1 MDHGKVDRLVR
12 NLKPRLTPYDQALG
26 NSMSC
31 RVTADGGR
39 VLYLRIEVRSKQQ
52 RFKLGYYPATTI
64 APAHAKAMEIRSQIK
79 NGFDP
84 RVEARRTIL
93 GANIPI
99 TVSQAAERFI
109 ADHIMVKN
117 RASWAKEAERLIRVE
132 VLPQIGSY
140 PLTQLKKADLSA
152 VIARKMAEVKAKKRS
167 GTVANRLSAII
178 SRFIAFC
185 ADHGWLEA
193 QIGIRLPK
201 PAVEQVRTRTL
212 NTQELGQLW
221 NALKPIREG
230 QRRVWSVY
238 GRVIAVLA
246 LTGCRCAEITG
257 LHRRSIDLQAGTITI
272 ENGKTKASSRTL
284 ALPPLARGILEEQL
298 ATVSADAPE
307 ELVFPLPKGGRIPSN
322 EVSRAAR
329 KIVKAIGHV
338 PWTPHDLRRT
348 VVSVMAELGIDGDIR
363 RRITGHQAQDVH
375 GKVYDQANRQ
385 NAVRA
390 ALLQVEGYV
399 SDAALKV
406 AVALPENVVSIK
418 TKPLS

>member
-1 MDHGKVDRLVR
+1 
-12 NLKPRLTPYDQALG
+12 
-26 NSMSC
+26 
-31 RVTADGGR
+31 
-39 VLYLRIEVRSKQQ
+39 
-52 RFKLGYYPATTI
+52 
-64 APAHAKAMEIRSQIK
+64 
-79 NGFDP
+79 
-84 RVEARRTIL
+84 
-93 GANIPI
+93 
-99 TVSQAAERFI
+99 VSEAAERFI
-109 ADHIMVKN
+109 AEHIRVKN
-117 RASWAKEAERLIRVE
+117 RASWAKEAERLIRIE
-132 VLPQIGSY
+132 VLPQISSY

-185 ADHGWLEA
+185 ADHGWLDA

-201 PAVEQVRTRTL
+201 PAVEQARTRTL
-212 NTQELGQLW
+212 TPDELGQLW

-230 QRRVWSVY
+230 HSNVWPVY
-238 GRVIAVLA
+238 GRVIAMLA

-284 ALPPLARGILEEQL
+284 ALPPLARGVLEEQL
-298 ATVSADAPE
+298 ASANVDAPDD
-307 ELVFPLPKGGRIPSN
+307 LVFPLLKGGRIPSN

-329 KIVKAIGHV
+329 KIVKALGHQ

-375 GKVYDQANRQ
+375 GRVYDQAHRQ

-390 ALLQVEGYV
+390 ALLQVEQHV
-399 SDAALKV
+399 SEAARKV
-406 AVALPENVVSIK
+406 I
-418 TKPLS
+418 